1 MSKEKKTN
9 SIKDKLHLICKKIE
23 QVLKECNESNEQD
36 RYLRQT
42 EDIYNINSGSKIN
55 TIKSLKGNVTLIQNN
70 LEKIYDINKINKIES
85 EIKKKISTLN
95 QLSQEQRILLKLM
108 KNQQESIDD
117 YSSKFTSNK
126 EIMEVRDKLKFAKE
140 ENHMKRE
147 TFKLLE
153 SKIKG
158 QLSKIDV
165 LDRKSKI
172 IRQNIEYEQRKQ
184 KKEVEKSIKLGEN
197 GNEGEGEND
206 EEDLESLIVAEKM
219 FILEINDEEKQFKNE
234 INKQKEYISIL
245 NDKINE
251 INNRRNEI
259 KQKIIEDEKK
269 KKINKIKNKENN
281 RKNKKNKS
289 TKINPNHK
297 SNDYQKNIYK
307 TNKLLYR
314 IEESPKNINEAKV
327 INTSTKP
334 KAKPFDIKKFSLIN
348 NDNNTYSIMKKIN
361 SINCNNNTPNDKKIY
376 TSLYLEDDKKST
388 ALKEIEQLQNEI
400 KYALKNNVAVLHSE
414 TKDVQGNENILNNN
428 DKKVQNFDINN
439 KKSKPFGKF
448 NFN

>member
-1 MSKEKKTN
+1 MSKEKQTN
-9 SIKDKLHLICKKIE
+9 SIKDKLHLICEKIE
-23 QVLKECNESNEQD
+23 QVLKECNETGEQD
-36 RYLRQT
+36 KYLRQI
-42 EDIYNINSGSKIN
+42 EDVYNINSGSKIN
-55 TIKSLKGNVTLIQNN
+55 TIKSLKGNVTSIQNN

-85 EIKKKISTLN
+85 EIKKKISTIS
-95 QLSQEQRILLKLM
+95 QLSEEQKVLLKLM

-117 YSSKFTSNK
+117 YSSKFTINK
-126 EIMEVRDKLKFAKE
+126 EIMEIRDKLKYAKE
-140 ENHMKRE
+140 ENKMKRE
-147 TFKLLE
+147 TCKILE

-165 LDRKSKI
+165 LDKKSKI
-172 IRQNIEYEQRKQ
+172 IQQNIEYEQKKQ

-197 GNEGEGEND
+197 GDEEEGENA
-206 EEDLESLIVAEKM
+206 EEDLESLIEAEKM

-245 NDKINE
+245 KDKINE

-281 RKNKKNKS
+281 RTNKKTKS
-289 TKINPNHK
+289 IKINQNHK

-307 TNKLLYR
+307 TNKLIYR
-314 IEESPKNINEAKV
+314 IEDSPKNRKENKIV
-327 INTSTKP
+327 NTGTKL
-334 KAKPFDIKKFSLIN
+334 KAKPFDIKKFGLVN
-348 NDNNTYSIMKKIN
+348 NDNNVYSIMKKIN
-361 SINCNNNTPNDKKIY
+361 SINFMNNPSNEKKIY
-376 TSLYLEDDKKST
+376 TSLYLEDDKKPT

-414 TKDVQGNENILNNN
+414 TGDVQGNENILNN
-428 DKKVQNFDINN
+428 DKKIQNFDINN
-439 KKSKPFGKF
+439 KKSKPFGKI

>member
-1 MSKEKKTN
+1 MSKEKQTN
-9 SIKDKLHLICKKIE
+9 SIKDKLHLICEKIE
-23 QVLKECNESNEQD
+23 QVLKECNETGEQE
-36 RYLRQT
+36 RYLRQI
-42 EDIYNINSGSKIN
+42 EDVYNINSGSKIN

-85 EIKKKISTLN
+85 EIKKKISTIN
-95 QLSQEQRILLKLM
+95 QLSEEQRVLLKLM

-117 YSSKFTSNK
+117 YSSKFTINK
-126 EIMEVRDKLKFAKE
+126 EIMEVRNKLNYAKE
-140 ENHMKRE
+140 ENKMKRE
-147 TFKLLE
+147 TCKILE
-153 SKIKG
+153 SKIRG

-165 LDRKSKI
+165 LDKKSKI
-172 IRQNIEYEQRKQ
+172 IRQNIEYEQKKQ

-197 GNEGEGEND
+197 GNEEEGENA

-219 FILEINDEEKQFKNE
+219 FILEINDEERQFKNE

-251 INNRRNEI
+251 INNKRNEI

-269 KKINKIKNKENN
+269 KKINKIKNKENS
-281 RKNKKNKS
+281 RTNKKNKT
-289 TKINPNHK
+289 TKVNPNNK

-307 TNKLLYR
+307 TNKLIYR
-314 IEESPKNINEAKV
+314 IEDSPKNKNETK
-327 INTSTKP
+327 IMNTGTKS
-334 KAKPFDIKKFSLIN
+334 KAKPFDIKKFGLVN
-348 NDNNTYSIMKKIN
+348 NDNNVYSIMKKIN
-361 SINCNNNTPNDKKIY
+361 SINSINNPSNEKKIY

-414 TKDVQGNENILNNN
+414 TGDVQGNENNLNN
-428 DKKVQNFDINN
+428 DKKIQNFDTNN
-439 KKSKPFGKF
+439 KKSKPFGKI

>member
-1 MSKEKKTN
+1 MSKEKQTN
-9 SIKDKLHLICKKIE
+9 SIKDKLHLICEKIE
-23 QVLKECNESNEQD
+23 QVLKECSETGEQD
-36 RYLRQT
+36 KYLRQI
-42 EDIYNINSGSKIN
+42 EDVYNINSGSKIN
-55 TIKSLKGNVTLIQNN
+55 TIKSLKGNVTSIQNN

-85 EIKKKISTLN
+85 EIKKKISTIN
-95 QLSQEQRILLKLM
+95 QLSEEQKVLLKLM

-117 YSSKFTSNK
+117 YSSKFTINK
-126 EIMEVRDKLKFAKE
+126 EIMEIRDKLKYAKE
-140 ENHMKRE
+140 ENKMKRE
-147 TFKLLE
+147 TCKILE

-165 LDRKSKI
+165 LDKKSKI
-172 IRQNIEYEQRKQ
+172 IRQNIEYEQKKQ

-197 GNEGEGEND
+197 GNEEEGENA
-206 EEDLESLIVAEKM
+206 EDLESLIVAEKM

-234 INKQKEYISIL
+234 INKQREYISIL

-251 INNRRNEI
+251 INYKRNEI

-269 KKINKIKNKENN
+269 KKINKIKNKENS
-281 RKNKKNKS
+281 RTNKKTKT

-297 SNDYQKNIYK
+297 SNDYQQNIYK
-307 TNKLLYR
+307 TNKLIYR
-314 IEESPKNINEAKV
+314 IEDSPKNINEAK
-327 INTSTKP
+327 IMNTGTKS
-334 KAKPFDIKKFSLIN
+334 KSKPFDIKKFGLVN
-348 NDNNTYSIMKKIN
+348 NDNNIYSIMKKIN
-361 SINCNNNTPNDKKIY
+361 SINSMNNLSNEKKIY

-414 TKDVQGNENILNNN
+414 TGDLQGNENILNN
-428 DKKVQNFDINN
+428 DKKIQNFDINS

>member
-1 MSKEKKTN
+1 MSKEKQTN
-9 SIKDKLHLICKKIE
+9 SIKDKLHLICEKIE
-23 QVLKECNESNEQD
+23 QVLKECNETGEHD
-36 RYLRQT
+36 RYLRQI
-42 EDIYNINSGSKIN
+42 EDVYNINSGSKIN
-55 TIKSLKGNVTLIQNN
+55 TIKSLKGNVTSIQNN

-85 EIKKKISTLN
+85 EIKKKISTIN
-95 QLSQEQRILLKLM
+95 QLSEEQSVLLKLM

-117 YSSKFTSNK
+117 YSSKFTTNK
-126 EIMEVRDKLKFAKE
+126 EIMEVRNKLKFAKE
-140 ENHMKRE
+140 ENKMKRE
-147 TFKLLE
+147 TCKLLE

-165 LDRKSKI
+165 LEKKSKI
-172 IRQNIEYEQRKQ
+172 IRQNIEYEQKKQ

-197 GNEGEGEND
+197 GNEEEGENA
-206 EEDLESLIVAEKM
+206 EDLESLIVAEKM

-234 INKQKEYISIL
+234 INKQREYISIL

-251 INNRRNEI
+251 INYKRNEI

-269 KKINKIKNKENN
+269 KKINKIKNKENS
-281 RKNKKNKS
+281 RTNKKNKS

-307 TNKLLYR
+307 TNKLIYR
-314 IEESPKNINEAKV
+314 IEDSPKNINEAK
-327 INTSTKP
+327 IMNTGTKS
-334 KAKPFDIKKFSLIN
+334 KSKPFDIKKFGLVN
-348 NDNNTYSIMKKIN
+348 NDNNIYSIMKKIN
-361 SINCNNNTPNDKKIY
+361 SINSMNNPSNEKKIY
-376 TSLYLEDDKKST
+376 TSLYLEDDKKPT

-414 TKDVQGNENILNNN
+414 TGDLQGNENILNN
-428 DKKVQNFDINN
+428 DKKIQNFDINN
-439 KKSKPFGKF
+439 KKSKPFGKI

>member
-1 MSKEKKTN
+1 MSKEKQN
-9 SIKDKLHLICKKIE
+9 SIKDKLHLICEKIE
-23 QVLKECNESNEQD
+23 QVLKECNETGEQE
-36 RYLRQT
+36 RYLRQI
-42 EDIYNINSGSKIN
+42 EDVYNINSGSKIN

-85 EIKKKISTLN
+85 EIKKKISTIN
-95 QLSQEQRILLKLM
+95 QLSEEQRVLLKLM

-117 YSSKFTSNK
+117 YSSKFTINK
-126 EIMEVRDKLKFAKE
+126 EIMEVRNKLNYAKE
-140 ENHMKRE
+140 ENKMKRE
-147 TFKLLE
+147 TCKILE
-153 SKIKG
+153 SKIRG

-165 LDRKSKI
+165 LDKKSKI
-172 IRQNIEYEQRKQ
+172 IRQNIEYEQKKQ

-197 GNEGEGEND
+197 GNEEEGENA

-219 FILEINDEEKQFKNE
+219 FILEINDEERQFKNE

-251 INNRRNEI
+251 INNKRNEI

-269 KKINKIKNKENN
+269 KKINKIKNKENS
-281 RKNKKNKS
+281 RTNKKNKT
-289 TKINPNHK
+289 TKVNPNHK

-307 TNKLLYR
+307 TNKLIYR
-314 IEESPKNINEAKV
+314 IEDSPKIKNETK
-327 INTSTKP
+327 IMNTGTKS
-334 KAKPFDIKKFSLIN
+334 KAKPFDIKKFGLVN
-348 NDNNTYSIMKKIN
+348 NDNNVYSIMKKIN
-361 SINCNNNTPNDKKIY
+361 SINSINNPSNEKKIY

-414 TKDVQGNENILNNN
+414 TGDVQGNENNLNN
-428 DKKVQNFDINN
+428 DKKIQNFDTNN
-439 KKSKPFGKF
+439 KKSKPFGKI